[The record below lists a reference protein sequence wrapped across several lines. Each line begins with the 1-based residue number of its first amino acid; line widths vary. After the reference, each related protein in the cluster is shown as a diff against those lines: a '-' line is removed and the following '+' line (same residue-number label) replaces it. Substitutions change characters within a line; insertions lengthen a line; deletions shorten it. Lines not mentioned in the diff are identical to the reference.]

1 MFTTVKNAFKIKE
14 IRNKV
19 FFTFLML
26 VVIRL
31 GSQLPVPGV
40 DRHYFS
46 NWFTFFTMPLSINV
60 STSTVAPLSNTSR
73 ALTLTAT
80 ISFAL

>member
-1 MFTTVKNAFKIKE
+1 MLTTLKNAFKIKE
-14 IRNKV
+14 IRNKLL
-19 FFTFLML
+19 FTLGML

-46 NWFTFFTMPLSINV
+46 NWFAQQTGDACRSTFLMPLR
-60 STSTVAPLSNTSR
+60 VAPLSICPSWH
-73 ALTLTAT
+73 
-80 ISFAL
+80 